1 MMRNPIR
8 STTRIAAAVAIAA
21 SVAVGAGAVSAGEAA
36 ADGFPN
42 GPYCN
47 GPAKVLAESAW
58 SQVAICPVQGPTGW
72 EYSGKGKVTGN
83 TIDLWGAPERLR
95 LPRLQQR
102 LHLPR
107 APRPVA
113 DHRPERRCGLQRT
126 VDQLHGALTACVGR
140 RPVGTR
146 SRRPVTAATESA

>member
-83 TIDLWGAPERLR
+83 TIDLWGATQNGYGFHAYNNGYTYHVHRDRLLITGPNGGVVSNEPWISYMER
-95 LPRLQQR
+95 
-102 LHLPR
+102 
-107 APRPVA
+107 
-113 DHRPERRCGLQRT
+113 
-126 VDQLHGALTACVGR
+126 
-140 RPVGTR
+140 
-146 SRRPVTAATESA
+146 